1 MSARLDFCIPQ
12 GTDYWLPMQLV
23 DGGMEKIDLAG
34 YSAAMQVRTTTSS
47 VKAIDTLSTANG
59 RITIDAE
66 KGEISLVF
74 PNAMT
79 SVYPAG
85 RLVYDLEIKS
95 ADGFVYRLIEGKIT
109 VTREVTRVND
119 F

>member
-23 DGGMEKIDLAG
+23 DGGMQKIELGG
-34 YSAAMQVRTTTSS
+34 YTAAMQIRTTKSS
-47 VKAIDTLSTANG
+47 TKAVDTLSTANG
-59 RITIDAE
+59 RITIDE
-66 KGEISLVF
+66 DKGMITLFF
-74 PNAMT
+74 PNAAT
-79 SVYPAG
+79 STFPAS

-95 ADGFVYRLIEGKIT
+95 ADGYVYRLIEGKIT
-109 VTREVTRVND
+109 VTREVTRVNE